1 MGASGN
7 EGDAAF
13 EKEKEIINSF
23 VDSLKSN
30 DTQMAVVNYGE
41 NGSNVD
47 VKLGQFKDKEDFKS
61 SVDKQERQG
70 EGKALD
76 KALDD
81 TDKVLINLEIIERFF
96 LVEDFPAPIFFR
108 SKIPVNF
115 LLLADDLFLMICESV
130 QNMHVLLF

>member
-1 MGASGN
+1 MMGASGN

-81 TDKVLINLEIIERFF
+81 TDKVLINLENIERFF
-96 LVEDFPAPIFFR
+96 WWKIFMH
-108 SKIPVNF
+108 
-115 LLLADDLFLMICESV
+115 LFFWK
-130 QNMHVLLF
+130 QNSS